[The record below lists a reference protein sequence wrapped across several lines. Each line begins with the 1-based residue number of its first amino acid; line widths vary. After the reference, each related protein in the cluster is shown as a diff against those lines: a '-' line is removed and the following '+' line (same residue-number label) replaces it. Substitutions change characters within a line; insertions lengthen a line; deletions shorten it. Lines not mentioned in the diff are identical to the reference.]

1 MRSQEGNTIFNDK
14 VNVVSTVDFVV
25 PSVSVKVDKEATEI
39 SLSGKKAVSLAFAPT
54 SSVTVKVTP
63 KTAKDFV
70 PTTALLVIASPAKK
84 ISLPMTKNGVR
95 CFSLCV
101 T

>member
-54 SSVTVKVTP
+54 SSVTVKVS
-63 KTAKDFV
+63 KGFCSHHC
-70 PTTALLVIASPAKK
+70 LVG
-84 ISLPMTKNGVR
+84 N
-95 CFSLCV
+95 CFSR
-101 T
+101 